1 MVRLSS
7 IFRHRRRALL
17 PALAAC
23 GAVSALSD
31 ATTPMEV
38 IVLEA
43 PSDLPLR
50 QGRPLPRDII
60 VEEPT
65 AGGALNTDRIMIQ
78 PGALQAQYLPD
89 VRWSDPAP
97 VMLQTLMLRS
107 LDQTAAFQY
116 VGRRP
121 LGPGGDFAI
130 LTEIVDF
137 QAELSPDGD
146 SGGGRPCGSSC
157 ASCANGAPTWW
168 RPAPSRRARGRPRST
183 ISTSAG
189 PSTPQRA
196 ASCRASPFGRC
207 RPSGRSEPRRAI
219 TPRPVDTGH
228 SPHRGQASFA

>member
-7 IFRHRRRALL
+7 IFRTIAVATLL

-97 VMLQTLMLRS
+97 VMLQTLMLRA

-137 QAELSPDGD
+137 QAELAPTATARRS
-146 SGGGRPCGSSC
+146 PCGSSC

-168 RPAPSRRARGRPRST
+168 RPAPSRRARGRSRST
-183 ISTSAG
+183 ISTSPEAFDAATG
-189 PSTPQRA
+189 RVLSEFTVWALSTL
-196 ASCRASPFGRC
+196 G
-207 RPSGRSEPRRAI
+207 AI
-219 TPRPVDTGH
+219 
-228 SPHRGQASFA
+228 

>member
-7 IFRHRRRALL
+7 LFRTLAVAALL

-38 IVLEA
+38 IVLQA
-43 PSDLPLR
+43 PSDLPQR
-50 QGRPLPRDII
+50 QGRPLSRDII

-107 LDQTAAFQY
+107 LDRTGAFQY

-130 LTEIVDF
+130 LTEMIDY
-137 QAELSPDGD
+137 QAELTPDGETAD
-146 SGGGRPCGSSC
+146 ATVRIIVRIVRER
-157 ASCANGAPTWW
+157 GADVVAT
-168 RPAPSRRARGRPRST
+168 RTFAARE
-183 ISTSAG
+183 
-189 PSTPQRA
+189 RA
-196 ASCRASPFGRC
+196 ASLDDLDLAEAFDAATGRVL
-207 RPSGRSEPRRAI
+207 SEFTVWSLSMLGAI
-219 TPRPVDTGH
+219 
-228 SPHRGQASFA
+228 

>member
-7 IFRHRRRALL
+7 IFRTIAVAALL

-137 QAELSPDGD
+137 QAELSPDGESAEVSVRIIVRIVRERGAD
-146 SGGGRPCGSSC
+146 VVATRTFAAREGAVTLDDLDLARAFDAATGRVLSDFTVWALSTL
-157 ASCANGAPTWW
+157 GA
-168 RPAPSRRARGRPRST
+168 
-183 ISTSAG
+183 I
-189 PSTPQRA
+189 
-196 ASCRASPFGRC
+196 
-207 RPSGRSEPRRAI
+207 
-219 TPRPVDTGH
+219 
-228 SPHRGQASFA
+228 

>member
-1 MVRLSS
+1 
-7 IFRHRRRALL
+7 
-17 PALAAC
+17 
-23 GAVSALSD
+23 
-31 ATTPMEV
+31 
-38 IVLEA
+38 
-43 PSDLPLR
+43 
-50 QGRPLPRDII
+50 
-60 VEEPT
+60 
-65 AGGALNTDRIMIQ
+65 MIQ

-146 SGGGRPCGSSC
+146 SAEVSVRIIVRIVRERGADVVATRTFAARDRAVTLDDLDLARAFDAATGRVLSEFTVWALG
-157 ASCANGAPTWW
+157 
-168 RPAPSRRARGRPRST
+168 
-183 ISTSAG
+183 
-189 PSTPQRA
+189 
-196 ASCRASPFGRC
+196 
-207 RPSGRSEPRRAI
+207 PSGRSEPRRAI